1 MKTDVSQKNKKYIM
15 YGAAAILLFFL
26 FRKKGSA
33 AQEAN
38 LLNQESQAEEN
49 QAGGNKT
56 FPDSQ
61 YFAFANRLEQAMFD
75 WGTDE
80 AAILDVFNQL
90 QNNADYLALK
100 TAFGVRDYTGGI
112 VPYIPLIS
120 PKLSLEGWL
129 QEELSSSYINEINTM
144 LYNKGIT
151 YRV

>member
-38 LLNQESQAEEN
+38 LLNQESQN
-49 QAGGNKT
+49 AGTKT
-56 FPDSQ
+56 YPDSQ

-90 QNNADYLALK
+90 KNNADYLALK
-100 TAFGVRDYTGGI
+100 SAFGVRDYTGGI

>member
-1 MKTDVSQKNKKYIM
+1 MKTDISEKNKNYIM
-15 YGAAAILLFFL
+15 YAGAALLLFFL

-38 LLNQESQAEEN
+38 LLNQESQA
-49 QAGGNKT
+49 AGTKT
-56 FPDSQ
+56 FPNSQ

-80 AAILDVFNQL
+80 AAIIDVFNKL

-112 VPYIPLIS
+112 VPYIPFVS

-129 QEELSSSYINEINTM
+129 QEELSSTYINRINTI
-144 LYNKGIT
+144 LQNKGIT

>member
-38 LLNQESQAEEN
+38 LLNQESQN
-49 QAGGNKT
+49 AGTKT
-56 FPDSQ
+56 FPNSQ

-90 QNNADYLALK
+90 KNNADYLAFLK
-100 TAFGVRDYTGGI
+100 
-112 VPYIPLIS
+112 
-120 PKLSLEGWL
+120 
-129 QEELSSSYINEINTM
+129 
-144 LYNKGIT
+144 
-151 YRV
+151 